1 MAGVPPCATAP
12 DPPACRSRRLL
23 LRWAAVAVC
32 TLVLSGCGGSGHSPP
47 QSGHL
52 GSGRG
57 APSLAEVA
65 ALLGRHGQAVL
76 TRSTAAFLF
85 DVDPAPPSAD
95 FRSRQ
100 AEQAAALSVV
110 PLQSW
115 AYAVNAPV
123 TDPSATAAAAR
134 RLGAPASIVH
144 VTLTYA
150 LQRVDPV
157 PASHDLWWTFV
168 SRRGHV
174 YLAGDTDMANVG
186 GASWRG
192 PWDFGPLVVE
202 HGVASL
208 VLGHPQDAA
217 SLSAVAAAVDAAVP
231 VVSRIWGAGWAQRV
245 AAVVPA
251 SEAEFAALAGPA
263 GAFADVSAEAVFEAP
278 NVATGAGAAAR
289 VLIDPT
295 ALDRLSAVGRRI
307 VVQHE
312 LTHIAAATATGPAS
326 PRWLVEG
333 FAEYVG
339 NLGSGQP
346 VPVAAA
352 ELRRDLAHGRPPA
365 ALPGDAAFAP
375 GSAGLPQAYQQSWLA
390 CRLIAAR
397 VGEAGLVRLYRL
409 VGGSE
414 DSEQHAVTAAV
425 QSVLHEPVSGFVAQW
440 RDYLTAQLR

>member
-1 MAGVPPCATAP
+1 V
-12 DPPACRSRRLL
+12 
-23 LRWAAVAVC
+23 VC
-32 TLVLSGCGGSGHSPP
+32 TLALSGCGRSGHSAPP
-47 QSGHL
+47 SGQL

-57 APSLAEVA
+57 APTLDQVA
-65 ALLGRHGQAVL
+65 TLLGRHGQAVL
-76 TRSTAAFLF
+76 TRSTASFLA
-85 DVDPAPPSAD
+85 DVDPSAASAD
-95 FRSRQ
+95 FRRRQ
-100 AEQAAALSVV
+100 AAQAAALAVV

-115 AYAVNAPV
+115 AYAVNSPV
-123 TDPSATAAAAR
+123 TDPAATAAAAR
-134 RLGAPASIVH
+134 RLGAPALIVH
-144 VTLTYA
+144 VSLTYA

-168 SRRGHV
+168 SRSGHV
-174 YLAGDTDMANVG
+174 YLAGDADMADVG

-202 HGVASL
+202 HGAASV

-217 SLSAVAAAVDAAVP
+217 SLSGVAADVDAAVP
-231 VVSRIWGAGWAQRV
+231 VVSRIWGGGWAQRV
-245 AAVVPA
+245 AVVVPA
-251 SEAEFAALAGPA
+251 SQAEFAALAGPA
-263 GAFADVSAEAVFEAP
+263 GAFSDVSAEAVFEAP

-289 VLIDPT
+289 VLIDPA
-295 ALDRLSAVGRRI
+295 ALDRLSPVGRRI

-312 LTHIAAATATGPAS
+312 LTHLATAAATGPAS

-352 ELRRDLAHGRPPA
+352 ELRRDVTRGRLPA

-375 GSAGLPQAYQQSWLA
+375 GSTGLPQAYEQAWLA

-397 VGEAGLVRLYRL
+397 AGEAGLVRLYRL

-414 DSEQHAVTAAV
+414 DTEEHAVTAAV
-425 QSVLHEPVSGFVAQW
+425 QSVLHEPPARFVAQW